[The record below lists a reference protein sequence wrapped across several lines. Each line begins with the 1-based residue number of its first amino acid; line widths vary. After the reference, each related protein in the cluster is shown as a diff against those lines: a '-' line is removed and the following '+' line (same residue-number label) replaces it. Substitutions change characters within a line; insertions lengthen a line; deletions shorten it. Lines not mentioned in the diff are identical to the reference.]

1 MMEPPDCSVC
11 QRFRRYYLPDDR
23 PSEVKLDQEDVT
35 RICQRVVDH
44 GMETGLVAEQ
54 FEISQ
59 RRVQQLV
66 KEYRDSAE
74 IPQLETPGRKSYGT
88 YPVDLEDRILELRQR
103 LGAGAVAIAHILRV
117 RDDISIDNNRV
128 HAILEE
134 AEHVSEN
141 PNKQGRRRPWVRFER
156 EYAGVTVHMDWYCNE
171 HGQQVL
177 AVEDDASRRVFD
189 MIETDASSASRSVEL
204 LDTVR
209 TENDAPVPILEVI
222 TDHGSEFV
230 NTHQDE
236 RPCLDHEFEQYLHD
250 HDIKHTLCKVGRPQS
265 NGKIERFFQTY
276 DKHRW
281 RFGTLDEFLTFYNK
295 ERPHM
300 SLDWDNLETPAGAF
314 DRLVPSPADDPE
326 DPLATEVSTDE

>member
-1 MMEPPDCSVC
+1 
-11 QRFRRYYLPDDR
+11 
-23 PSEVKLDQEDVT
+23 
-35 RICQRVVDH
+35 
-44 GMETGLVAEQ
+44 
-54 FEISQ
+54 
-59 RRVQQLV
+59 
-66 KEYRDSAE
+66 
-74 IPQLETPGRKSYGT
+74 
-88 YPVDLEDRILELRQR
+88 
-103 LGAGAVAIAHILRV
+103 
-117 RDDISIDNNRV
+117 
-128 HAILEE
+128 
-134 AEHVSEN
+134 
-141 PNKQGRRRPWVRFER
+141 
-156 EYAGVTVHMDWYCNE
+156 MDWYCNE